1 MRVALYARVS
11 SERQDIDLSISA
23 QLKAVREYAVRNEH
37 TVVKEYI
44 DEAES
49 GRSIDRPGFKEMIV
63 AARRKPSPFEA
74 ILVWKLSRFARNRE
88 DSIIYK
94 SLLRKQGV
102 QVISINEP
110 VEDTPSGRLLE
121 GIIEVIDE
129 FYSANLS
136 QDVLRGQGENA
147 SRGFHNG
154 GRPPYGYMLVKVKDG
169 VRTRTKLEPDPR
181 TAHVVR
187 YIFQDCLEG
196 KGLKTI
202 ARSLNAD
209 KILTVTGKKWGATS
223 IEKILH
229 NEAFTG
235 TLVWGKRK
243 KGAGPAV
250 NRPVLQRVEGAW
262 PAILDKA
269 TFNQAQSMLAAR
281 APAVTHPREV
291 DSPYLLSGIMR
302 CGICGAAMV
311 GHGGNLR
318 YRYYIC
324 GNARRKGREV
334 CSSPLLP
341 KSRIEGFVIDRIRD
355 YVLTEENLQELAT
368 LTNEELARVSG
379 ECGER
384 LKLLD
389 DQIAEVDS
397 RLGKLYDALETGTF
411 QDGELAPRIRELTKK
426 KEELQQAKAEVEETL
441 HYEPISTADDQVVRD
456 YAGKLRTLLAKS
468 SITEQRSVLRSFCN
482 RIEVD
487 DAEVKM
493 YYTVPVPPDSTT
505 DEMVGVVPIV
515 HHG

>member
-23 QLKAVREYAVRNEH
+23 QLKALKEYASRNGH
-37 TVVKEYI
+37 IVIKEYI

-49 GRSIDRPGFKEMIV
+49 GRSIDRPGFKQMIV
-63 AARRKPSPFEA
+63 ATRQKPSPFEA

-88 DSIIYK
+88 DSIIYN

-102 QVISINEP
+102 QVVSINEP
-110 VEDTPSGRLLE
+110 VEDTPSGKLLE

-154 GRPPYGYMLVKVKDG
+154 GRPPYGYTRVLVKDG
-169 VRTRTKLEPDPR
+169 ARTRTKLEPDPKR
-181 TAHVVR
+181 APIVQR
-187 YIFQDCLEG
+187 IFQEALAG

-209 KILTVTGKKWGATS
+209 RIPSHTGKKWGATS

-229 NEAFTG
+229 NEAYTG

-243 KGAGPAV
+243 KVMGPAG
-250 NRPVLQRVEGAW
+250 NRSVPQRVEGAW
-262 PAILDKA
+262 SVIVDK
-269 TFNQAQSMLAAR
+269 TIFNQAQAMLAAR
-281 APAVTHPREV
+281 APTVTHPREV
-291 DSPYLLSGIMR
+291 GSPYLLSGIMR

-311 GHGGNLR
+311 GHGGKQR
-318 YRYYIC
+318 YQYYIC

-334 CSSPLLP
+334 CSSPILP
-341 KSRIEGFVIDRIRD
+341 KNRIEGLVIDRIRG
-355 YVLTEENLQELAT
+355 YVLTEDNLQELVR
-368 LTNEELARVSG
+368 LTNEELIQASD
-379 ECGER
+379 ECR
-384 LKLLD
+384 KRQQILD

-397 RLGKLYDALETGTF
+397 RLGKLYDALETGEFKGGT
-411 QDGELAPRIRELTKK
+411 LAPRIQALFQK
-426 KEELQQAKAEVEETL
+426 KEELQQAKAEAEDALRYQAVDV
-441 HYEPISTADDQVVRD
+441 ADPQVMREYVD
-456 YAGKLRTLLAKS
+456 DLRSLLDRS
-468 SITEQRSVLRSFCN
+468 SIIEQRSLLKSFVD
-482 RIEVD
+482 RIEVYD
-487 DAEVKM
+487 SEVNM
-493 YYTVPVPPDSTT
+493 YYTIPMPPDNTVE
-505 DEMVGVVPIV
+505 EMVGVVPIV